1 MGSGGPAV
9 RWGSGTATEAT
20 EATGE
25 AGGGGG
31 SWSGLELAFGIGAFG
46 IDHRQI
52 LGSGRSSDF

>member
-20 EATGE
+20 GE

-31 SWSGLELAFGIGAFG
+31 GWSGLELAFGIGAFG

-52 LGSGRSSDF
+52 LHSGRSSDF